1 MADSKLDPNKSYGW
15 TGKILRVNLTD
26 KTVSVSPTDPYKEYL
41 GGMGIA
47 NKIMYDEVPAG
58 TDPLSPENKI
68 VFAVGPLTA
77 TGVPLAGR
85 TTIASLST
93 YTTDHQVVDAHTG
106 GMIGAAIKKAGWDA
120 IVIEGASDEP
130 VYLKIDDDDVEIK
143 SADQVWGQGTR
154 ATTEALS
161 RKEGTDFCV
170 ATIGPAGENLLPY
183 ACIINSRNH
192 SAGAGAAAVM
202 GSKKLKALVVRGS
215 QPIYV
220 ADPQEVADL
229 SDYMLREIVGSNNNH
244 VVPSTQQE
252 WAEYFDK
259 GSRWTAQKGL
269 TWALAEGGPIDTGE
283 PKPGEI
289 NTVGYRCMKAFKDEG
304 PEAEKYTI
312 KMDGCH
318 SCPIHCYSD
327 LRVPASAA
335 NGGYEI
341 TGNTC
346 VPNFPFTNYMIKIL
360 GDNTSVEAGSEDA
373 LIWDQVFGST
383 MDDLGLWCNYG
394 QIYRDIAHCYA
405 TGLLQKVLPPEEYA
419 EINWEGFKN
428 NDPSMVPP
436 LLAKIAAN
444 DSEIAYIGHGPIVWT
459 ERWNDPDWWNTP
471 ASTLINVRGWPV
483 HHAHECF
490 GQVGL
495 LYNMVFNRDDMIH
508 SAVNFQ
514 GCGLPFE
521 LKQQIAAEVWD
532 DASAIDPD
540 KNYTP
545 MNEYKANFA
554 WWSIVTDVLH
564 DSLTLCNWVWP
575 MTMSPT
581 KARDYRGD
589 LDLEAEFMKAV
600 TGEDV
605 TTEDLYKMGA
615 KITTLQRANT
625 ARGMVGTNGQMG
637 TNDFRN
643 VHDVVTEWPFTM
655 DPDIEVFTEGTNKM
669 DKEDFQTALTMMYE
683 CFGWDPELGCPT
695 AECLDYYDMPDVK
708 EDLAALGLLPDA

>member
-130 VYLKIDDDDVEIK
+130 VYLKIDDDDIEIK
-143 SADQVWGQGTR
+143 PADQVWGQGTR

-521 LKQQIAAEVWD
+521 LKQQIAAEVWG

-589 LDLEAEFMKAV
+589 LDLEAKFMKAV

-625 ARGMVGTNGQMG
+625 ARGMVGANGQMG

-708 EDLAALGLLPDA
+708 EDLAAEG

>member
-1 MADSKLDPNKSYGW
+1 
-15 TGKILRVNLTD
+15 
-26 KTVSVSPTDPYKEYL
+26 
-41 GGMGIA
+41 MGIA

-143 SADQVWGQGTR
+143 PADQVWGQGTR

-521 LKQQIAAEVWD
+521 LKQQIAAEVWG

-589 LDLEAEFMKAV
+589 LDLEAKFMKAV

-625 ARGMVGTNGQMG
+625 ARGMVGANGQMG

>member
-143 SADQVWGQGTR
+143 PADQVWGQGTR

-521 LKQQIAAEVWD
+521 LKQQIAAEVWG

-589 LDLEAEFMKAV
+589 LDLEAKFMKAV

-625 ARGMVGTNGQMG
+625 ARGMVGANGQMG
-637 TNDFRN
+637 ANDFRN

>member
-1 MADSKLDPNKSYGW
+1 
-15 TGKILRVNLTD
+15 
-26 KTVSVSPTDPYKEYL
+26 
-41 GGMGIA
+41 
-47 NKIMYDEVPAG
+47 
-58 TDPLSPENKI
+58 
-68 VFAVGPLTA
+68 
-77 TGVPLAGR
+77 
-85 TTIASLST
+85 
-93 YTTDHQVVDAHTG
+93 
-106 GMIGAAIKKAGWDA
+106 MIGAAIKKAGWDA

-130 VYLKIDDDDVEIK
+130 VYLKIDDDDIEIK
-143 SADQVWGQGTR
+143 PADQVWGQGTR

-192 SAGAGAAAVM
+192 SAGAGSRRRAWARRNC
-202 GSKKLKALVVRGS
+202 KALVVRGS

-521 LKQQIAAEVWD
+521 LKQQIAAEVWG

-589 LDLEAEFMKAV
+589 LDLEAKFMKAV

-625 ARGMVGTNGQMG
+625 ARGMVGANGQMG

>member
-77 TGVPLAGR
+77 TGGPLAGR

-130 VYLKIDDDDVEIK
+130 VYLKIDDDDIEIK
-143 SADQVWGQGTR
+143 PADQVWGQGTR

-521 LKQQIAAEVWD
+521 LKQQIAAEVWG

-589 LDLEAEFMKAV
+589 LDLEAKFMKAV

-625 ARGMVGTNGQMG
+625 ARGMVGANGQMG

>member
-26 KTVSVSPTDPYKEYL
+26 KTVSVSPTDPYKGYI
-41 GGMGIA
+41 GGMGLA
-47 NKIMYDEVPAG
+47 NKIMYDEVAPG
-58 TDPLSPENKI
+58 TDPLAPENKV

-93 YTTDHQVVDAHTG
+93 YTKDHQVVDAHCG

-130 VYLKIDDDDVEIK
+130 VYLKIDDDNVEIK
-143 SADQVWGQGTR
+143 PADQVWGLGTR

-192 SAGAGAAAVM
+192 SAGAGTAAVL
-202 GSKKLKALVVRGS
+202 GSKKCKALVVRGT

-220 ADPQEVADL
+220 ANPQEVADL

-521 LKQQIAAEVWD
+521 LKQQIAAEVWG

-575 MTMSPT
+575 MTMGPT

-589 LDLEAEFMKAV
+589 LDLEAKFMKAV

-625 ARGMVGTNGQMG
+625 ARGMVGANGQMG

-655 DPDIEVFTEGTNKM
+655 DPDIEVFTEGANKM

>member
-26 KTVSVSPTDPYKEYL
+26 KTVSVSPTDPYKGYI
-41 GGMGIA
+41 GGMGLA
-47 NKIMYDEVPAG
+47 NKIMYDEVAPG
-58 TDPLSPENKI
+58 TDPLAPENKV

-93 YTTDHQVVDAHTG
+93 YTKDHQVVDAHCG

-130 VYLKIDDDDVEIK
+130 VYLKIDDDNVEIK
-143 SADQVWGQGTR
+143 PADQVWGLGTR

-192 SAGAGAAAVM
+192 SAGAGTAAVL
-202 GSKKLKALVVRGS
+202 GSKKCKALVVRGT

-220 ADPQEVADL
+220 ANPQEVADL

-514 GCGLPFE
+514 GCGLPFK
-521 LKQQIAAEVWD
+521 LKQRIAAEVWG

-589 LDLEAEFMKAV
+589 LDLEAKFMKAV

-625 ARGMVGTNGQMG
+625 ARGMVGANGQMG

>member
-47 NKIMYDEVPAG
+47 NKIMCDEVPAG

-85 TTIASLST
+85 TTIAPLST

-143 SADQVWGQGTR
+143 PADQVWGQGTR

-521 LKQQIAAEVWD
+521 LKQQIAAEVWG

-589 LDLEAEFMKAV
+589 LDLEAKFMKAV

-637 TNDFRN
+637 TDDFRN

>member
-130 VYLKIDDDDVEIK
+130 VYLKIDDDDIEIK
-143 SADQVWGQGTR
+143 PADQVWGQGTR

-521 LKQQIAAEVWD
+521 LKQQIAAEVWG

-589 LDLEAEFMKAV
+589 LDLEAKFMKAV

-625 ARGMVGTNGQMG
+625 ARGMVGANGQMG

-669 DKEDFQTALTMMYE
+669 DKEDFQTALTMMCE

>member
-26 KTVSVSPTDPYKEYL
+26 KTVSVSPTDPYKGYI
-41 GGMGIA
+41 GGMGLA
-47 NKIMYDEVPAG
+47 NKIMYDEVAPG
-58 TDPLSPENKI
+58 TDPLAPENKV

-93 YTTDHQVVDAHTG
+93 YTKDHQVVDAHCG

-130 VYLKIDDDDVEIK
+130 AYLKIDDDNVEIK
-143 SADQVWGQGTR
+143 PADQVWGLGTR

-192 SAGAGAAAVM
+192 SAGAGTAAVL
-202 GSKKLKALVVRGS
+202 GSKKCKALVVRGT

-220 ADPQEVADL
+220 ANPQEVADL

-521 LKQQIAAEVWD
+521 LKQQIAAEVWG

-589 LDLEAEFMKAV
+589 LDLEAKFMKAV

-625 ARGMVGTNGQMG
+625 ARGMVGANGQMG

>member
-26 KTVSVSPTDPYKEYL
+26 KTVSVSPTDPYKGYI
-41 GGMGIA
+41 GGMGLA
-47 NKIMYDEVPAG
+47 NKIMYDEVAPG
-58 TDPLSPENKI
+58 TDPLAPENKV

-93 YTTDHQVVDAHTG
+93 YTKDHQVVDAHCG

-130 VYLKIDDDDVEIK
+130 VYLKIDDDNVEIK
-143 SADQVWGQGTR
+143 PADQVWGLGTR

-192 SAGAGAAAVM
+192 SAGAGTAAVL
-202 GSKKLKALVVRGS
+202 GSKKCKALVVRGT

-220 ADPQEVADL
+220 ANPQEVADL

-289 NTVGYRCMKAFKDEG
+289 NTVGYRCMKAFKDVG

-521 LKQQIAAEVWD
+521 LKQQIAAEVWG

-589 LDLEAEFMKAV
+589 LDLEAKFMKAV

-625 ARGMVGTNGQMG
+625 ARGMVGANGQMG

>member
-143 SADQVWGQGTR
+143 PADQVWGQGTR

-521 LKQQIAAEVWD
+521 LKQQIAAEVWG

-589 LDLEAEFMKAV
+589 LDLEAKFMKAV

-625 ARGMVGTNGQMG
+625 ARGMVGANGQMG

-643 VHDVVTEWPFTM
+643 MHDVVTEWPFTM

>member
-130 VYLKIDDDDVEIK
+130 VYLKIDDDDIEIK
-143 SADQVWGQGTR
+143 PADQVWGQGTR

-192 SAGAGAAAVM
+192 SAGAVAAAVM

-521 LKQQIAAEVWD
+521 LKQQIAAEVWG

-589 LDLEAEFMKAV
+589 LDLEAKFMKAV

-625 ARGMVGTNGQMG
+625 ARGMVGANGQMG

>member
-143 SADQVWGQGTR
+143 PADQVWGQGTR

-521 LKQQIAAEVWD
+521 LKQQIAAEVWG

-589 LDLEAEFMKAV
+589 LDLEAKFMKAV

-637 TNDFRN
+637 TDDFRN

>member
-1 MADSKLDPNKSYGW
+1 
-15 TGKILRVNLTD
+15 
-26 KTVSVSPTDPYKEYL
+26 
-41 GGMGIA
+41 
-47 NKIMYDEVPAG
+47 
-58 TDPLSPENKI
+58 
-68 VFAVGPLTA
+68 
-77 TGVPLAGR
+77 
-85 TTIASLST
+85 
-93 YTTDHQVVDAHTG
+93 
-106 GMIGAAIKKAGWDA
+106 
-120 IVIEGASDEP
+120 
-130 VYLKIDDDDVEIK
+130 
-143 SADQVWGQGTR
+143 
-154 ATTEALS
+154 
-161 RKEGTDFCV
+161 
-170 ATIGPAGENLLPY
+170 
-183 ACIINSRNH
+183 
-192 SAGAGAAAVM
+192 M

-459 ERWNDPDWWNTP
+459 ERWSDPDWWNTP

-521 LKQQIAAEVWD
+521 LKQQIAAEVWG

-554 WWSIVTDVLH
+554 WWFIVTDVLH

-589 LDLEAEFMKAV
+589 LDLEAKFMKAV

-637 TNDFRN
+637 TDDFRN

-669 DKEDFQTALTMMYE
+669 DKEDFQNGPHHDVRML
-683 CFGWDPELGCPT
+683 WLGSR
-695 AECLDYYDMPDVK
+695 AGLPDGRVP
-708 EDLAALGLLPDA
+708 GLLRHARREGRPRRPRPASGRLGRCAERNQSALKADPWGATSVAPPKRHHLT

>member
-26 KTVSVSPTDPYKEYL
+26 KTVSVSPTDPYKGYI
-41 GGMGIA
+41 GGMGLA
-47 NKIMYDEVPAG
+47 NKIMYDEVAPG
-58 TDPLSPENKI
+58 TDPLAPENKV

-130 VYLKIDDDDVEIK
+130 VYLKIDDDNVEIK
-143 SADQVWGQGTR
+143 PADQVWGLGTR

-192 SAGAGAAAVM
+192 SAGAGTAAVL
-202 GSKKLKALVVRGS
+202 GSKKCKALVVRGS

-521 LKQQIAAEVWD
+521 LKQQIAAEVWG

-589 LDLEAEFMKAV
+589 LDLEAKFMKAV

-625 ARGMVGTNGQMG
+625 ARGMVGANGQMG

>member
-130 VYLKIDDDDVEIK
+130 VYLKIDDDDIEIK
-143 SADQVWGQGTR
+143 PADQVWGLGTR

-192 SAGAGAAAVM
+192 SAGAGTAAVL
-202 GSKKLKALVVRGS
+202 GSKKCKALVVRGT

-220 ADPQEVADL
+220 ANPQEVADL

-521 LKQQIAAEVWD
+521 LKQQIAAEVWG

-589 LDLEAEFMKAV
+589 LDLEAKFMKAV

-625 ARGMVGTNGQMG
+625 ARGMVGANGQMG

-695 AECLDYYDMPDVK
+695 AERLDYYDMPDVK

>member
-130 VYLKIDDDDVEIK
+130 VYLKIDDDDIEIK
-143 SADQVWGQGTR
+143 PADQVWGQGTR

-521 LKQQIAAEVWD
+521 LKQQIAAEVWG

-589 LDLEAEFMKAV
+589 LDLEAKFMKAV

-615 KITTLQRANT
+615 NITTLQRANT
-625 ARGMVGTNGQMG
+625 ARGMVGANGQMG

>member
-1 MADSKLDPNKSYGW
+1 
-15 TGKILRVNLTD
+15 
-26 KTVSVSPTDPYKEYL
+26 
-41 GGMGIA
+41 
-47 NKIMYDEVPAG
+47 
-58 TDPLSPENKI
+58 
-68 VFAVGPLTA
+68 
-77 TGVPLAGR
+77 
-85 TTIASLST
+85 
-93 YTTDHQVVDAHTG
+93 
-106 GMIGAAIKKAGWDA
+106 
-120 IVIEGASDEP
+120 
-130 VYLKIDDDDVEIK
+130 YLKIDDDDVEIK
-143 SADQVWGQGTR
+143 PADQVWGQGTR

-521 LKQQIAAEVWD
+521 LKQQIAAEVWG

-589 LDLEAEFMKAV
+589 LDLEAKFMKAV

-625 ARGMVGTNGQMG
+625 ARGMVGANGQMG

>member
-130 VYLKIDDDDVEIK
+130 VYLKIDDDDIEIK
-143 SADQVWGQGTR
+143 PADQVWGQGTR

-170 ATIGPAGENLLPY
+170 ATIGPAGENLLPC

-521 LKQQIAAEVWD
+521 LKQQIAAEVWG

-589 LDLEAEFMKAV
+589 LDLEAKFMKAV

-625 ARGMVGTNGQMG
+625 ARGMVGANGQMG